1 MGMENAYPIGKDISN
16 VHFFYH
22 QGIRYKI
29 ITHTQNNELGD
40 SSTYQKQK
48 WNGLS
53 YHGKKVIKEINI
65 LGIMVD
71 IYHGWHKWW
80 LTSIMVEIIYGW
92 NQLWLTSIMVGINY
106 G

>member
-16 VHFFYH
+16 FQFFYD
-22 QGIRYKI
+22 QGIRYTI
-29 ITHTQNNELGD
+29 ITHTQNNEIGD

-53 YHGKKVIKEINI
+53 DHGKKVIKEINL

-71 IYHGWHKWW
+71 IYHVH
-80 LTSIMVEIIYGW
+80 
-92 NQLWLTSIMVGINY
+92 NY
-106 G
+106 TFLDVIKLIKAPVIASHPGAR

>member
-1 MGMENAYPIGKDISN
+1 MAIFMGMENAYPIGKDISN
-16 VHFFYH
+16 VQFFYH

-71 IYHGWHKWW
+71 IYH
-80 LTSIMVEIIYGW
+80 VY
-92 NQLWLTSIMVGINY
+92 NY
-106 G
+106 TFLDLIKLIKAPVIASHPSAR